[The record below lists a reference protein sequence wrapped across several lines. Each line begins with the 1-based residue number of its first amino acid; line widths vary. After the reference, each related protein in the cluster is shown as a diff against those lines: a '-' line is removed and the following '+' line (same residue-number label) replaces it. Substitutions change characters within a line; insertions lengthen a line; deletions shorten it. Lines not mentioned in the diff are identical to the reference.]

1 MNAAGAGLTMLDFNS
16 AERQQPERVR
26 IPFTLAQPGEAFRR
40 FLLEHGL
47 VPDGDVHPTGERVE
61 RCPVTGDRAGQNSG
75 WYVFF
80 TDGFPAG
87 EAGNWKTGE
96 SWTWCAKEKLLLTS
110 AERKIADA
118 HLERARAAREAER
131 ARLAGEA
138 ASRASAQWERATPCA
153 AHPYLSA
160 KGIMSHGLRVLAG
173 RLLIPVMDMAGTL
186 RSLQKIDANGGKEF
200 LFGGE
205 IRGGFYTIPGKPG
218 MVAVAE
224 GYATAA
230 SVHAATGWTVLVAFN
245 CGNLAPVAR
254 AWRAA
259 NPADRMVICGDDD
272 RFTQGGNAGRTAAEA
287 CAAELGAV
295 ALFPRFSSDEGR
307 PTDWNDLHS
316 REGLEETAR
325 QLLAPFRGYT
335 ITVADWV
342 LRPEDF
348 TEAPEPR
355 RDLVENTLPLGAVV
369 LLASL
374 GGIGKSMK
382 MLDLALQVAGEP
394 AVSCGDDMDFNAG
407 PMFFGNRILEHGPA
421 VIYTAEDAN
430 RDNLERIYRMGRPFP
445 RHPVS
450 VIPIIDVAGAYPL
463 ILPGDRNGPVTS
475 PHWDEMREQL
485 LKIRPKLVVFDP
497 LSSFALLDL
506 NKPEVATFAIGMFAN
521 LASETGACILVTHH
535 LAKSKDNITTPEQA
549 RALVRGSTAIVDRTR
564 GTYVLWGL
572 GEKQAKQVCAS
583 LGEKWERDKVIQGC
597 LAKEN
602 FGGDKSIKTFVRRK
616 NGLLVV
622 RNADLAAAARE
633 NIPAMLESLTEACA
647 DAARRGQPFTKTGS
661 NGLFARRQELP
672 ASLRDASKHVL
683 DRLAQELL
691 EAKRLVQC
699 ISKGSTTKKWLD
711 VPDGDFAL
719 GVGEIVR
726 GAAETVQEG

>member
-1 MNAAGAGLTMLDFNS
+1 MLDFNTAS
-16 AERQQPERVR
+16 RQQGAGAPLPRPLNGTMPVEV
-26 IPFTLAQPGEAFRR
+26 FRR

-47 VPDGDVHPTGERVE
+47 RPDAPIVPTEERVQ
-61 RCPVTGDRAGQNSG
+61 RCPVEGDRTGQHSG

-80 TDGFPAG
+80 ADRLPAG

-96 SWTWCAKEKLLLTS
+96 SWKWCAKEEHLLTS
-110 AERKIADA
+110 AEWKIAGA
-118 HLERARAAREAER
+118 HLERAKMARERER
-131 ARLAGEA
+131 ARLAEEA
-138 ASRASAQWERATPCA
+138 ASRARSMWARAQPCE

-160 KGIMSHGLRVLAG
+160 KCTASYGLRVLAG
-173 RLLIPVMDMAGTL
+173 KLLIPVMDMAGTL
-186 RSLQKIDANGGKEF
+186 RSLQKIDAGGKKEF
-200 LFGGE
+200 LFGGAT
-205 IRGGFYTIPGKPG
+205 RGGSYTIPGKPD

-230 SVHAATGWTVLVAFN
+230 SIHAATGWTVLVAFN
-245 CGNLAPVAR
+245 CGNLLPVAK
-254 AWRAA
+254 AWKAGHPEA
-259 NPADRMVICGDDD
+259 RMVICGDDD
-272 RFTQGGNAGRTAAEA
+272 RSTKSGNAGRLAAEA
-287 CAAELGAV
+287 CARETGASV
-295 ALFPRFSSDEGR
+295 LFPQFRSDDKKS
-307 PTDWNDLHS
+307 TDWNDLHT
-316 REGLEETAR
+316 REGMEEVKR
-325 QLLAPFRGYT
+325 QLFAPFRSYT
-335 ITVADWV
+335 IAVEDWV
-342 LRPEDF
+342 LRPETF
-348 TEAPEPR
+348 TVAPEPR

-394 AVSCGDDMDFNAG
+394 AEAAADGMDFNG
-407 PMFFGNRILEHGPA
+407 EPMFFGNRILEHGPA

-430 RDNLERIYRMGRPFP
+430 RDNQDRIYKMGRPFP
-445 RHPVS
+445 RYPVS
-450 VIPIIDVAGAYPL
+450 VIPIIDVVGSYPL

-475 PHWDEMREQL
+475 PHWDEVREQL

-535 LAKSKDNITTPEQA
+535 LAKTKDNITTPEQA

-572 GEKQAKQVCAS
+572 GEKQAKHVCTS
-583 LGEKWERDKVIQGC
+583 LGEEWERDKVIQGC

-622 RNADLAAAARE
+622 RNADLASAARE
-633 NIPAMLESLTEACA
+633 NVPALLESLELACA
-647 DAARRGQPFTKTGS
+647 DAARRGQPFTRTGA

-672 ASLRDASKHVL
+672 AMLKGISRHQLENAAQKLLDA
-683 DRLAQELL
+683 Q
-691 EAKRLVQC
+691 RLVLC
-699 ISKGSTTKKWLD
+699 ISKGSTSKKWLD

-719 GVGEIVR
+719 GIGEIAK
-726 GAAETVQEG
+726 GATEKIMAGAGHE

>member
-1 MNAAGAGLTMLDFNS
+1 MTMLDFND
-16 AERQQPERVR
+16 AERQQPKRSR
-26 IPFTLAQPGEAFRR
+26 IDFTLACPDETFRR

-47 VPDGDVHPTGERVE
+47 RPESDITPTGERVV
-61 RCPVTGDRAGQNSG
+61 RCPVEGDRTGQNSG

-80 TDGFPAG
+80 TDNLPAG

-118 HLERARAAREAER
+118 HLTRARAAREAER

-138 ASRASAQWERATPCA
+138 ALRASSLWERATPCG

-160 KGIMSHGLRVLAG
+160 KGNASHGLRVLAG
-173 RLLIPVMDMAGTL
+173 KLLIPVMDMAGTL

-205 IRGGFYTIPGKPG
+205 IRGGFYTIPGKPDV
-218 MVAVAE
+218 VAVAE
-224 GYATAA
+224 GYSTAA
-230 SVHAATGWTVLVAFN
+230 SIHAATGWTVLVAFN

-259 NPADRMVICGDDD
+259 HPHDRMVICGDDD
-272 RFTQGGNAGRTAAEA
+272 RFTQGGNAGRRAAEA
-287 CAAELGAV
+287 CAAELGCL
-295 ALFPRFSSDEGR
+295 ALFPRFRSDEGR
-307 PTDWNDLHS
+307 PTDWNDLQV
-316 REGLEETAR
+316 REGVEEVTR

-335 ITVADWV
+335 ITVDDWV
-342 LRPEDF
+342 LKPEDF
-348 TEAPEPR
+348 IEAPEPR

-394 AVSCGDDMDFNAG
+394 GEAAAAGLDFNEE

-475 PHWDEMREQL
+475 PHWEEMREQL

-535 LAKSKDNITTPEQA
+535 LAKTKDNITTPEQA

-572 GEKQAKQVCAS
+572 GEKQAKHVCAQ

-633 NIPAMLESLTEACA
+633 NVPALLESLTQACA
-647 DAARRGQPFTKTGS
+647 DAARRGQPFTKTGT

-672 ASLRDASKHVL
+672 ADLRDVSRHPLEK
-683 DRLAQELL
+683 LAQDLL
-691 EAKRLVQC
+691 DSRRLVQC
-699 ISKGSTTKKWLD
+699 ISKGSTSKKWLD

-726 GAAETVQEG
+726 GAAETVVEG